1 MSQMKFQ
8 FWPNKMVARWKA
20 RGEILMNKT
29 ILIAVIVFGM
39 VCSFGTSQA
48 FGQAVYGGIFGT
60 VTDQSGAAVANAKV
74 TVTSATKAISVE
86 ATTNDSGNYSVTHLI
101 PDTYNV
107 RIEGAGFKGLENKN
121 ITVSA
126 DTSVKVDGKFE
137 VGGTTETVEVM
148 AEAPQL
154 KTDRAD
160 VATIFNDKAVEDL
173 PLFNRNFTALVLASP
188 GAQQLG
194 WSHASSENPQGS
206 LQTKVNGQTFAG
218 TGFMLDGT
226 DNRDPILGI
235 IVINPTLESVTE
247 AKMTSQ
253 NYDAEFG
260 QAIAGVVASQ
270 TKSGTNSLHGSG
282 FGFRRSDATQAR
294 DPFSQGPRNANPVT
308 GRTIPPSLYGQYGG
322 AVGGPIIKDKLFFFG
337 DYQATR
343 SKIGSSF
350 LQSIPSAL
358 VRSTCGDASSASCNL
373 SEYPNQIY
381 DPQTGVQDPASPL
394 FGTGRTPFA
403 GNLIPN
409 DRISPQARA
418 LLNQFPA
425 PNGPGLTA
433 NFAAGGN
440 GIFNT
445 DQFNVRIDDQTTSK
459 LHSFGR
465 YSFANYSLTGA
476 TAFGDLGGNGFGTGG
491 FAGQSKSRDQSIAAG
506 FDYAFRP
513 SVLTDFRFG
522 YVRYHVGVVP
532 NGVGT
537 TPASDV
543 GIPGLNTGTDFT
555 SGQPSYFVG
564 SSGGDG
570 TDIGAVTTSGG
581 LSNFGFGLGVNRC
594 NCPLTEQ
601 EDQFQFVNNWTK
613 IAGNHQIKFG
623 GDVRYARNLR
633 VPSDRHRA
641 GELTFARER
650 TSLAGSANP
659 TGEAMATFLLG
670 DVTTFS
676 RYVSSSLTAAERQ
689 KRFYFYGQDTWR
701 ATAKLTIA
709 YGLRWDIM
717 NPEYVNQNGNGG
729 LLDLATGDI
738 RVGGVG
744 GIGRNFNVEKNWRN
758 FAPRLGIAYQIT
770 PKTVVRMGYGRS
782 YDIGVFGSIF
792 GHAVTQNLPVL
803 AVQND
808 NPNSQTDRVFTLATG
823 PTALV
828 LPDVPSDGLL
838 PLPAGIFSRSRP
850 SRMRLARLDAYN
862 LTVQHQ
868 FTNTISADI
877 AFVGNNG
884 HGFYANNPDV
894 NVNQPTVVGFGA
906 LNGPSKNQRRPYF
919 SSFGWTQD
927 ISYFGNDAPSFYDAL
942 QAKVDKRFASGL
954 QFVGHYTWSKNLSH
968 DGGYAN
974 IDPQVN
980 YGPDDFNRRHVFSLS
995 AVYDLPFG
1003 KGRRFMG
1010 GASRALN
1017 LLIGGFQLNT
1027 TTNWSSGLPWS
1038 ASYNECNSDQDVGVC
1053 RPILVGDFKSS
1064 AGDFNPGDALTNP
1077 TVRFFSPVG
1086 AMPLNGDTSGPFQRP
1101 ELATFGSGR
1110 NAFIGPGFFNSDM
1123 SLFKNFAITER
1134 IGAQFRFEAFNVF
1147 NHMNLGQPN
1156 NCIDCTGSAGLIT
1169 NLAANASMR
1178 QLNFG
1183 LKLNF

>member
-1 MSQMKFQ
+1 MKTKVF
-8 FWPNKMVARWKA
+8 VLL
-20 RGEILMNKT
+20 GTL
-29 ILIAVIVFGM
+29 AVLVVLGTVWTPPASAQAVFG
-39 VCSFGTSQA
+39 S
-48 FGQAVYGGIFGT
+48 IFGT
-60 VTDQSGAAVANAKV
+60 VTDPSGASVPGVKVA
-74 TVTSATKAISVE
+74 VTSASKGTSVE
-86 ATTNDSGNYSVTHLI
+86 TTTNSDGNYSVTHLI

-107 RIEGAGFKGLENKN
+107 RAEAAGFKAFESKG
-121 ITVSA
+121 IVVSA
-126 DTSVKVDGKFE
+126 DAAARVDGQFQ
-137 VGGTTETVEVM
+137 VGGSTETVEVTS
-148 AEAPQL
+148 EAPQL

-206 LQTKVNGQTFAG
+206 LQTRVNGQTFAG
-218 TGFMLDGT
+218 TGFQLDGT

-270 TKSGTNSLHGSG
+270 TKSGTNSLHGSV

-294 DPFSQGPRNANPVT
+294 DPFSQSPSKANPIT
-308 GRTIPPSLYGQYGG
+308 GRTIPPILYGQYG
-322 AVGGPIIKDKLFFFG
+322 ASIGGPIVKDKLFFFG

-358 VRSTCGDASSASCNL
+358 VRSTCGNAASPICDL
-373 SEYPNQIY
+373 SEYANKIY
-381 DPQTGVQDPASPL
+381 DPTTGAVNGS
-394 FGTGRTPFA
+394 GRAAFA
-403 GNLIPN
+403 NNQIPN
-409 DRISPQARA
+409 SRISPQARA
-418 LLNQFPA
+418 LLKQFPT
-425 PNGPGLTA
+425 PTSSGLIN

-440 GIFNT
+440 GIFNN
-445 DQFNVRIDDQTTSK
+445 DQFNVRVDDQTTSK
-459 LHSFGR
+459 LHTFGR

-476 TAFGDLGGNGFGTGG
+476 AAFGDLGGDGFGTGG
-491 FAGQSKSRDQSIAAG
+491 FAGASKSRDQSIASG

-564 SSGGDG
+564 KSGGDG
-570 TDIGAVTTSGG
+570 QATGDINTSGG
-581 LSNFGFGLGVNRC
+581 LSNFGYGLGVNRC

-601 EDQFQFVNNWTK
+601 EDQFQLVNNWTK
-613 IAGNHQIKFG
+613 ITGNHQLKFG
-623 GDVRYARNLR
+623 GDIRYARNLR
-633 VPSDRHRA
+633 VPSDNHRA
-641 GELTFARER
+641 GELTFAKER
-650 TSLAGSANP
+650 TSDATLGGGVAL
-659 TGEAMATFLLG
+659 ATFLLG
-670 DVTTFS
+670 DATTFK
-676 RYVSSSLTAAERQ
+676 RYVSTSLTAAERQ

-701 ATAKLTIA
+701 ATSKLTVA
-709 YGLRWDIM
+709 FGLRWDII
-717 NPEYVNQNGNGG
+717 NPEYVNGDANGG
-729 LLDLATGDI
+729 LLDLNTGLL

-744 GIGRNFNVEKNWRN
+744 GIGRNFNIERNWKNLG
-758 FAPRLGIAYQIT
+758 PRLGVAYQLT
-770 PKTVVRMGYGRS
+770 PKTVLRMGYGRS

-808 NPNSQTDRVFTLATG
+808 NATSQTDAVFNLATG
-823 PTALV
+823 PTAPV
-828 LPDVPSDGLL
+828 FPAVPSNGLL
-838 PLPAGIFSRSRP
+838 RLPVGIFARSRP
-850 SRMRLARLDAYN
+850 NRMRLARLDAYN

-868 FTNTISADI
+868 LSNTVSMEL

-894 NVNQPTVVGFGA
+894 NVNQPSIVGFASGV
-906 LNGPSKNQRRPYF
+906 PQVQRRPYF
-919 SSFGWTQD
+919 AKYGWTQD
-927 ISYFGNDAPSFYDAL
+927 ISFFGNDAPNYYDAL
-942 QAKVDKRFASGL
+942 QAKIDKRFTNGL
-954 QFVGHYTWSKNLSH
+954 QFVAHYTWAKNLTH
-968 DGGYAN
+968 DGAYAN
-974 IDPQVN
+974 INPQVN
-980 YGPDDFNRRHVFSLS
+980 YGPDDFNRKHVFSLS

-1010 GASRALN
+1010 DANRVLN

-1038 ASYNECNSDQDVGVC
+1038 ATYNECSADEDVNIC
-1053 RPILVGDFKSS
+1053 RPILVGSLKTSVGHFDPV
-1064 AGDFNPGDALTNP
+1064 AGSVPFFTPVPAL
-1077 TVRFFSPVG
+1077 
-1086 AMPLNGDTSGPFQRP
+1086 AANGDTEGAFLRP
-1101 ELATFGSGR
+1101 QKGALGSGR
-1110 NAFIGPGFFNSDM
+1110 NAFTGPSFFNSDM

-1147 NHMNLGQPN
+1147 NHVNLNNPN
-1156 NCIDCTGSAGLIT
+1156 NCIDCSGSGLIT
-1169 NLAANASMR
+1169 SLAPNASMR

-1183 LKLNF
+1183 MKVTF

>member
-1 MSQMKFQ
+1 
-8 FWPNKMVARWKA
+8 
-20 RGEILMNKT
+20 MNKT
-29 ILIAVIVFGM
+29 LLVTLAVVAIVL
-39 VCSFGTSQA
+39 SFGVNQA
-48 FGQAVYGGIFGT
+48 LGQAVYGGVFGT
-60 VTDQSGAAVANAKV
+60 VTDPSGAAVPNAKV
-74 TVTSATKAISVE
+74 TVTSATKATSVD
-86 ATTNDSGNYSVTHLI
+86 ATSNESGNYSVTHLI

-107 RIEGAGFKGLENKN
+107 RIEGSGFKALENKGVV
-121 ITVSA
+121 VSA
-126 DTSVKVDGKFE
+126 DTNVKVDGKFE
-137 VGGTTETVEVM
+137 VGGSTETVEVT

-235 IVINPTLESVTE
+235 IVVNPTLESVTE

-270 TKSGTNSLHGSG
+270 TKSGTNSLHGSA

-294 DPFSQGPRNANPVT
+294 DPFSQATANPVT
-308 GRTIPPSLYGQYGG
+308 GRFIPPSLYGQYG
-322 AVGGPIIKDKLFFFG
+322 AAIGGPIVKDRLFFFG

-350 LQSIPSAL
+350 RQTIPTAL
-358 VRSTCGDASSASCNL
+358 VRSTCGDASAPFCDL
-373 SEYPNQIY
+373 SEYSNQIY
-381 DPQTGVQDPASPL
+381 DPDNLDVNGDP
-394 FGTGRTPFA
+394 TPFA

-409 DRISPQARA
+409 DRVSPQARA
-418 LLNQFPA
+418 LLNQFPD
-425 PNGPGLTA
+425 PTDTGLLN
-433 NFAAGGN
+433 NFTAGGN
-440 GIFNT
+440 GIFNN

-465 YSFANYSLTGA
+465 YSFADYSLTGA

-491 FAGQSKSRDQSIAAG
+491 FAGESKTRNQSIASG

-513 SVLTDFRFG
+513 SMLTDFRFG
-522 YVRYHVGVVP
+522 YVRYRVNVNP
-532 NGVGT
+532 NGLGT

-564 SSGGDG
+564 NSGGDG
-570 TDIGAVTTSGG
+570 TDTGQLSGTGG

-594 NCPLTEQ
+594 NCPLIEQ

-613 IAGNHQIKFG
+613 TTGNHQIKFG
-623 GDVRYARNLR
+623 GDIRYARNLR
-633 VPSDRHRA
+633 VPSDNHRA

-650 TSLAGSANP
+650 TSLAGA
-659 TGEAMATFLLG
+659 GGAAIATFLLG
-670 DVTTFS
+670 DVTTFK
-676 RYVSSSLTAAERQ
+676 RYISTSLDAAERQ

-701 ATAKLTIA
+701 ATSKLTIA

-717 NPEYVNQNGNGG
+717 NPEYVNADGNGS
-729 LLDLATGDI
+729 LLDLDTGLL

-744 GIGRNFNVEKNWRN
+744 GIDRNFNVEKNWNN
-758 FAPRLGIAYQIT
+758 FAPRLGIAYQLT
-770 PKTVVRMGYGRS
+770 PKTVIRMGYGRS
-782 YDIGVFGSIF
+782 YDIGVFGSQF

-808 NPNSQTDRVFTLATG
+808 QASQGDAVFNLATG
-823 PTALV
+823 PTAPV
-828 LPDVPSDGLL
+828 FPDVPSDGLL
-838 PLPAGIFSRSRP
+838 PLPNGIFARARP
-850 SRMRLARLDAYN
+850 TRMRLARLDAYN
-862 LTVQHQ
+862 FTIQHQ
-868 FTNTISADI
+868 LTNTLSAEV

-884 HGFYANNPDV
+884 HGFYANNPDL
-894 NVNQPTVVGFGA
+894 NVNQPTIVGFGT
-906 LNGPSKNQRRPYF
+906 LSTNDRRPYF
-919 SSFGWTQD
+919 ARYGWTQD
-927 ISYFGNDAPSFYDAL
+927 ISYFANDAASFYDAF
-942 QAKVDKRFASGL
+942 QAKVDKRFSGGL
-954 QFVGHYTWSKNLSH
+954 QFVGHYTWSKNLTH
-968 DGGYAN
+968 DSGYAN

-980 YGPDDFNRRHVFSLS
+980 YGPDDFNRAHVFSAS
-995 AVYDLPFG
+995 VVYDLPFG
-1003 KGRRFMG
+1003 KGRRFLG
-1010 GASRALN
+1010 NASRAVDLI
-1017 LLIGGFQLNT
+1017 IGGFQLNT

-1038 ASYNECNSDQDVGVC
+1038 PRYDQCNADQDVNVC
-1053 RPILVGDFKSS
+1053 RPLLVGDLDTSV
-1064 AGDFNPGDALTNP
+1064 GDFDPNARN
-1077 TVRFFSPVG
+1077 VRFFTPV
-1086 AMPLNGDTSGPFQRP
+1086 APLAANGDTQGPFQRP
-1101 ELATFGSGR
+1101 NIGEFGSGR
-1110 NAFIGPGFFNSDM
+1110 NAFTGPSFFNSDL
-1123 SLFKNFAITER
+1123 SLFKNFALTER
-1134 IGAQFRFEAFNVF
+1134 FGLQFRFEAFNVF
-1147 NHMNLGQPN
+1147 NPVNLNTPN
-1156 NCIDCTGSAGLIT
+1156 NCIDCSDGGLIT
-1169 NLAANASMR
+1169 SLYPNQPMR

>member
-1 MSQMKFQ
+1 MKKFSVVLCALVLLALSCALYTPQ
-8 FWPNKMVARWKA
+8 AA
-20 RGEILMNKT
+20 
-29 ILIAVIVFGM
+29 AQAVFG
-39 VCSFGTSQA
+39 S
-48 FGQAVYGGIFGT
+48 IFGT
-60 VTDQSGAAVANAKV
+60 VTDPSGAAVPGVKV
-74 TVTSATKAISVE
+74 TVTSATKGTSQE
-86 ATTNDSGNYSVTHLI
+86 TTTNADGNYSVTHLI
-101 PDTYNV
+101 PDVYNV
-107 RIEGAGFKGLENKN
+107 RAEAAGFKAFEAKS
-121 ITVSA
+121 IVVSA
-126 DTSVKVDGKFE
+126 DAAARVDGQFQ
-137 VGGTTETVEVM
+137 VGGSTETVEVT

-270 TKSGTNSLHGSG
+270 TKSGTNSLHGSV

-294 DPFSQGPRNANPVT
+294 DPFSQSPSKANPVT
-308 GRTIPPSLYGQYGG
+308 GRTIPPILYGQYG
-322 AVGGPIIKDKLFFFG
+322 ASVGGPIIKDKLFFFG

-350 LQSIPSAL
+350 LQSIPSTL
-358 VRSTCGDASSASCNL
+358 VRSTCGVAGVTNCDL
-373 SEYPNQIY
+373 SEYANQIY
-381 DPQTGVQDPASPL
+381 DPATGAAD
-394 FGTGRTPFA
+394 GTGRTPFA

-409 DRISPQARA
+409 SRLSPQAVA
-418 LLNQFPA
+418 LLQQFPN
-425 PNGPGLTA
+425 PTSTGLLN

-440 GIFNT
+440 GVFNN

-459 LHSFGR
+459 LHTFGR
-465 YSFANYSLTGA
+465 YSFANYTLTGVG
-476 TAFGDLGGNGFGTGG
+476 AFGDLGGNGFGTGG
-491 FAGQSKSRDQSIAAG
+491 FAGASKSRDQSIAGG

-522 YVRYHVGVVP
+522 YVRYHVNVVP

-537 TPASDV
+537 TPATDV

-570 TDIGAVTTSGG
+570 TDTGAVTTSGG
-581 LSNFGFGLGVNRC
+581 ISNFGYGLGVNRC
-594 NCPLTEQ
+594 NCPLIEQ

-613 IAGNHQIKFG
+613 ISGNHQIKFG
-623 GDVRYARNLR
+623 ADIRYARNLR
-633 VPSDRHRA
+633 VPSDNHRA

-659 TGEAMATFLLG
+659 TGVALATFLLG
-670 DVTTFS
+670 DVTTFK
-676 RYVSSSLTAAERQ
+676 RYVSTSTNAAERQ

-701 ATAKLTIA
+701 ATSKLTIA
-709 YGLRWDIM
+709 FGLRWDIM
-717 NPEYVNQNGNGG
+717 NPEYVNGDANGS
-729 LLDLATGDI
+729 LLDLNTGLL

-744 GIGRNFNVEKNWRN
+744 DVARNFNIERNWNN
-758 FAPRLGIAYQIT
+758 FGPRLGIAYQLA
-770 PKTVVRMGYGRS
+770 PKTVLRMGYGRS

-803 AVQND
+803 AVQNL
-808 NPNSQTDRVFTLATG
+808 NPTTQTDAVFNLSVG
-823 PTALV
+823 PAAPVFPT
-828 LPDVPSDGLL
+828 VPSNGLL
-838 PLPAGIFSRSRP
+838 PLPDGIFARARP
-850 SRMRLARLDAYN
+850 TRMRLARLDAYN
-862 LTVQHQ
+862 FTVQHQ
-868 FTNTISADI
+868 LTNTISAEL

-884 HGFYANNPDV
+884 HGFYANNPAAGA
-894 NVNQPTVVGFGA
+894 NQPTVVGFGPG
-906 LNGPSKNQRRPYF
+906 GPSKNERRPFFARY
-919 SSFGWTQD
+919 GWTQD
-927 ISYFGNDAPSFYDAL
+927 IDFFGNDAPSYYDAL
-942 QAKVDKRFASGL
+942 QAKLDKRFNNGL
-954 QFVGHYTWSKNLSH
+954 QFVAHYTWSKNLSH
-968 DGGYAN
+968 DGAYYN
-974 IDPQVN
+974 IDPQVQ
-980 YGPDDFNRRHVFSLS
+980 YGPDDFNRKHVFSIS
-995 AVYDLPFG
+995 TVYELPFG
-1003 KGRRFMG
+1003 RGKQFMG
-1010 GASRALN
+1010 NANRALN

-1038 ASYNECNSDQDVGVC
+1038 ASYNECNSDQDVGIC
-1053 RPILVGDFKSS
+1053 RPILIGDLKTSVGHFDPV
-1064 AGDFNPGDALTNP
+1064 AGSVP
-1077 TVRFFSPVG
+1077 FFTPV
-1086 AMPLNGDTSGPFQRP
+1086 APMPLNGDTSGPFQRP
-1101 ELATFGSGR
+1101 GLAQFGSGR
-1110 NAFIGPGFFNSDM
+1110 NAFTGPSFFNADF

-1134 IGAQFRFEAFNVF
+1134 VGAQFRFEAFNVF
-1147 NHMNLGQPN
+1147 NHVNLNNPN
-1156 NCIDCTGSAGLIT
+1156 NCIDCSGSGLIT
-1169 NLAANASMR
+1169 SLAPNAQMR

-1183 LKLNF
+1183 MKVTF

>member
-1 MSQMKFQ
+1 MKTKF
-8 FWPNKMVARWKA
+8 FVLL
-20 RGEILMNKT
+20 GTL
-29 ILIAVIVFGM
+29 AVFVVLCTVGTPQASAQAVFG
-39 VCSFGTSQA
+39 S
-48 FGQAVYGGIFGT
+48 IFGT
-60 VTDQSGAAVANAKV
+60 VTDPSGAAVPGVKV
-74 TVTSATKAISVE
+74 VVTSLTKGTTVE
-86 ATTNDSGNYSVTHLI
+86 TTTNADGNYSVTHLI

-107 RIEGAGFKGLENKN
+107 RAEGSGFKAFEAKG
-121 ITVSA
+121 IIVSA
-126 DTSVKVDGKFE
+126 DAAARVDGQFQ
-137 VGGTTETVEVM
+137 VGGSTETVEVT
-148 AEAPQL
+148 AESPQL

-270 TKSGTNSLHGSG
+270 TKSGTNSLHGSV

-294 DPFSQGPRNANPVT
+294 DPFSQSPSKANPVT
-308 GRTIPPSLYGQYGG
+308 GRTIPPILYGQYG
-322 AVGGPIIKDKLFFFG
+322 ASVGGPVIKDKLFFFG

-343 SKIGSSF
+343 SKVGSSF
-350 LQSIPSAL
+350 LQSIPSSL
-358 VRSTCGDASSASCNL
+358 VRSTCGVAGVANCDL
-373 SEYPNQIY
+373 SQYANQIY
-381 DPQTGVQDPASPL
+381 DPTTGAAD
-394 FGTGRTPFA
+394 GTGRTPFV

-409 DRISPQARA
+409 ARLSTQAVA
-418 LLNQFPA
+418 LLQQFPNPTSA
-425 PNGPGLTA
+425 GLIN

-440 GIFNT
+440 GVFNN

-459 LHSFGR
+459 LHTFGR
-465 YSFANYSLTGA
+465 YSFANYTLTGVG
-476 TAFGDLGGNGFGTGG
+476 AFGDLGGNGFGTGG
-491 FAGQSKSRDQSIAAG
+491 FAGASKSRDQSIAGG

-522 YVRYHVGVVP
+522 YVRYHVNVVP

-537 TPASDV
+537 TPATDV

-564 SSGGDG
+564 NSGGDG
-570 TDIGAVTTSGG
+570 TDTGQVTTTGG
-581 LSNFGFGLGVNRC
+581 ISNFGYGLGVNRC
-594 NCPLTEQ
+594 NCPLIEQ

-613 IAGNHQIKFG
+613 ISGNHQIKFG
-623 GDVRYARNLR
+623 ADIRYARNLR
-633 VPSDRHRA
+633 VPSDNHRA

-650 TSLAGSANP
+650 TSLAGSASP
-659 TGEAMATFLLG
+659 TGVALATFLLG
-670 DVTTFS
+670 DVTTFK
-676 RYVSSSLTAAERQ
+676 RYVSTSTTAAERQ

-701 ATAKLTIA
+701 ATSKLTVA
-709 YGLRWDIM
+709 FGLRWDIM
-717 NPEYVNQNGNGG
+717 NPEYVNADGNGS
-729 LLDLATGDI
+729 LLDLNTGLL

-744 GIGRNFNVEKNWRN
+744 GVGRNFNIERNWKN
-758 FAPRLGIAYQIT
+758 FGPRLGVAYQLT
-770 PKTVVRMGYGRS
+770 PKTVLRMGYGRS

-803 AVQND
+803 AVQNL
-808 NPNSQTDRVFTLATG
+808 NPNSQTDDVFNLSVG
-823 PTALV
+823 PTAPV
-828 LPDVPSDGLL
+828 FPAVPSNGLL
-838 PLPAGIFSRSRP
+838 PLPVGIFARSRP
-850 SRMRLARLDAYN
+850 NRMRLARLDAYN
-862 LTVQHQ
+862 FTVQHQ
-868 FTNTISADI
+868 LTNTISAEL

-894 NVNQPTVVGFGA
+894 NPNQPTVVGFGVPG
-906 LNGPSKNQRRPYF
+906 GPSKNERRPYF
-919 SSFGWTQD
+919 ARYGWTQD
-927 ISYFGNDAPSFYDAL
+927 LSFFGNDAPSYYDAL
-942 QAKVDKRFASGL
+942 QAKLDKRFNNGL
-954 QFVGHYTWSKNLSH
+954 QFVAHYTWSKNLSH

-980 YGPDDFNRRHVFSLS
+980 YGPDDFNRKHVFSIS
-995 AVYDLPFG
+995 SVYELPIGRG
-1003 KGRRFMG
+1003 KRFMG
-1010 GASRALN
+1010 NANRVVN
-1017 LLIGGFQLNT
+1017 LLVGGFQLNT

-1038 ASYNECNSDQDVGVC
+1038 ASYNECNSDQDVGIC
-1053 RPILVGDFKSS
+1053 RPILIGNLKTGVGHFDPV
-1064 AGDFNPGDALTNP
+1064 AGSVP
-1077 TVRFFSPVG
+1077 FFTPVA
-1086 AMPLNGDTSGPFQRP
+1086 AMPANGDVSGPFQRP
-1101 ELATFGSGR
+1101 QIAQFGSGR
-1110 NAFIGPGFFNSDM
+1110 NAFTGPRFFNSDF

-1134 IGAQFRFEAFNVF
+1134 FGAQFRFEAFNVF
-1147 NHMNLGQPN
+1147 NHVNLNNPN
-1156 NCIDCTGSAGLIT
+1156 NCIDCSGSGLIT
-1169 NLAANASMR
+1169 SLAPNAQMR

-1183 LKLNF
+1183 MKVTF